1 MSLLES
7 YDRFFHYLQAV
18 CNFSEHTLR
27 NYLVDLNS
35 FKNFLEEKIEKLP
48 LEKRAPPFALRF
60 LGNREKLPFDPLS
73 PQRVNKRTIR
83 EYLAHLSYRGLSKRT
98 IVRHLSTLRSFF
110 KYLMKEKEVI
120 EDPLEEIETLK
131 LDKPLPK
138 ALSYDQIKHL
148 FDQPD

>member
-1 MSLLES
+1 M
-7 YDRFFHYLQAV
+7 
-18 CNFSEHTLR
+18 
-27 NYLVDLNS
+27 
-35 FKNFLEEKIEKLP
+35 
-48 LEKRAPPFALRF
+48 
-60 LGNREKLPFDPLS
+60 
-73 PQRVNKRTIR
+73 
-83 EYLAHLSYRGLSKRT
+83 RGR
-98 IVRHLSTLRSFF
+98 IRSFF